1 MKNKKFKTIS
11 YIFLH
16 TVVLQF
22 IVIGILLA
30 VNAMAFFGL
39 VQYSN
44 GIIALLG
51 AAAFI
56 VMLLAFLAISI
67 FTTNFGVSVFSKKHG
82 EYNGADNTP
91 PTYETHY
98 SLGRKSTLTGE
109 REIIATTKEK
119 KGGPGKL
126 IGAGFHALII
136 GLTGI
141 FKFIIETMR
150 VLFSDERQ
158 AAWENGRMRL
168 NNQRAS
174 MGSKSFYSFQRK
186 CAIWMAIILAI
197 SIPLMIFTA
206 YQYHPDRL
214 EFNITEKENSENN
227 NLRIHVLFNGT
238 LENHG
243 FLKIKQVEGVLV
255 VKNKTGEVL
264 YENKLVIQN
273 DLSDLSFLNDNDS
286 LDVSLGVLS
295 AGKDPGTNTIWDTPL
310 EDLEISMRVSQID
323 YALDQYVDFMLG
335 EPTII
340 IKELG
345 K

>member
-1 MKNKKFKTIS
+1 MKNKKIKTIS

-44 GIIALLG
+44 GIVALLG
-51 AAAFI
+51 AAGFI
-56 VMLLAFLAISI
+56 VMLFAFLAISI
-67 FTTNFGVSVFSKKHG
+67 FTTNFGVSIFSKKHG
-82 EYNGADNTP
+82 NYNGADNTP

-98 SLGRKSTLTGE
+98 SLGRKSTLTGK
-109 REIIATTKEK
+109 REIIATKKEK
-119 KGGPGKL
+119 KGSPGKL
-126 IGAGFHALII
+126 IVAGFHAFII

-141 FKFIIETMR
+141 FKFMIETVR
-150 VLFSDERQ
+150 VLSSDERQ

-168 NNQRAS
+168 NNQKAS
-174 MGSKSFYSFQRK
+174 MGSASFHSFSRK

-197 SIPLMIFTA
+197 AIPLMIFTA
-206 YQYHPDRL
+206 YQYHPNRL
-214 EFNITEKENSENN
+214 EFTITEKDNSENN
-227 NLRIHVLFNGT
+227 NQRIHVLFDGT

-243 FLKIKQVEGVLV
+243 FFKVKQVEGVLV
-255 VKNKTGEVL
+255 VKDKSGEIL
-264 YENKLVIQN
+264 YENKIVIQN
-273 DLSDLSFLNDNDS
+273 DLSDLSFLNRNDCLDIS
-286 LDVSLGVLS
+286 LDVLS
-295 AGKDPGTNTIWDTPL
+295 AAKDPGASIIWDAPL
-310 EDLEISMRVSQID
+310 EELEISMRVSKID